1 MTLDMRLF
9 SRFVSLSALRA
20 EFPVL
25 ERAAYLNAGTDGPLP
40 AAAAELERELLEGR
54 SVAHFKRRTEFTD
67 ALRTAYAALLGCDTA
82 DLALTTCTTEGI
94 AQTIGG
100 LELARGDEILTSDE
114 EHPGLL
120 GALAAASELHGVE
133 IREAP
138 LGELAEA
145 VDSRTRLVA
154 CSHVGWMSGSFAP
167 AELAEL
173 EVPVLL
179 DGAQG
184 VGAVPVDVHA
194 LGCDAYAGAGQK
206 WLCGPDGTGMLYVTP
221 GLRERLSVSRRGYG
235 NLADPSAG
243 VEASLHEDA
252 RRFDTLAL
260 NAETVAAAL
269 AAVEVLGEAGWAAVH
284 ERAISLAASLAE
296 QLAELEGREPAPRG
310 PSTLVSFASEDP
322 EGERVRLAEAGVI
335 LRNIPDRP
343 WLRASVGA
351 WNDENDLDRLLTTL
365 PGRPS
370 PGAADQMNS
379 APQTATPQAAPGA
392 LDAPARGG
400 RGGARL
406 WARADVRHAGLVA
419 VVALSAVLNTNRL
432 SQNGWANIFYSA
444 GDQSM
449 LRSLHN
455 FLFVSFDPGGLISV
469 DKPPLALWLQTASA
483 KVFGFTP
490 LSLLLPEAIAGVLAV
505 GALYLILARRL
516 GALAAFA
523 GALAMAVFPSFVAVS
538 RENGV

>member
-40 AAAAELERELLEGR
+40 AAATRAAAAELERELLEGR
-54 SVAHFKRRTEFTD
+54 SVAHFERRTELTD

-145 VDSRTRLVA
+145 VGSRTRLVA

-269 AAVEVLGEAGWAAVH
+269 AAAEVLGEAGWAAVH

-365 PGRPS
+365 
-370 PGAADQMNS
+370 
-379 APQTATPQAAPGA
+379 T
-392 LDAPARGG
+392 
-400 RGGARL
+400 
-406 WARADVRHAGLVA
+406 
-419 VVALSAVLNTNRL
+419 
-432 SQNGWANIFYSA
+432 
-444 GDQSM
+444 
-449 LRSLHN
+449 
-455 FLFVSFDPGGLISV
+455 
-469 DKPPLALWLQTASA
+469 
-483 KVFGFTP
+483 
-490 LSLLLPEAIAGVLAV
+490 
-505 GALYLILARRL
+505 
-516 GALAAFA
+516 
-523 GALAMAVFPSFVAVS
+523 
-538 RENGV
+538 